1 MGGARYYGAM
11 TPRLTI
17 SRLVVLFTMWGMGSA
32 CFRRV
37 PPEPVPQPAQAEDY
51 ALTFLNF
58 GHTYC
63 DAQMLAWSNGLPDPY
78 AAKVSFGRQLSEGR
92 KIYGDI
98 DKAHAEAKSVGAMPC
113 DYYSSE
119 FGYND
124 AHLLAGYWGV
134 GVDEAKL
141 RIGKLLSWQGSWSV
155 YQELKWAQE
164 GDFYREGQM
173 DPQMAAVE
181 AFWDSEQVTTCDAE
195 LLAAHWGVDFYDAK
209 IALGEKVLGGWS
221 RPDIEA
227 SSLSAA
233 REHGRRTGASCSYW
247 GSDLSLDQV
256 EELACFFGIG
266 VSDAKAKVGRYAF
279 EGRVGELRALL
290 PQAATCTQ

>member
-1 MGGARYYGAM
+1 M
-11 TPRLTI
+11 TI

-37 PPEPVPQPAQAEDY
+37 PPEPIPQPAQAEDY

-63 DAQMLAWSNGLPDPY
+63 DAQMLAWASGLPDPY
-78 AAKVSFGRQLSEGR
+78 AAKVVFGRNLSEGR

-98 DKAHAEAKSVGAMPC
+98 EKAHAQAKSMGKMPC
-113 DYYSSE
+113 DYYSSD

-124 AHLLAGYWGV
+124 ADTLAAYWGV
-134 GVDEAKL
+134 EVEEAKF
-141 RIGKLLSWQGSWSV
+141 RIGKLMSWEGVWAV
-155 YQELKWAQE
+155 YEELKWAEQQ
-164 GDFYREGQM
+164 GDHHGPDM
-173 DPQMAAVE
+173 DPEMDALD
-181 AFWDSEQVTTCDAE
+181 AFWSSSEVTTCDAE
-195 LLAAHWGVDFYDAK
+195 LLAGHWGIDFYDAK
-209 IALGEKVLGGWS
+209 LALGEKVLGGWS

-227 SSLSAA
+227 SSLTAA
-233 REHGRRTGASCSYW
+233 REHGRRTGATCSYW
-247 GSDLSLDQV
+247 SADLDLDQV

-266 VSDAKAKVGRYAF
+266 VSEAKAKVGLYAF

-290 PQAATCTQ
+290 PQAATCTR